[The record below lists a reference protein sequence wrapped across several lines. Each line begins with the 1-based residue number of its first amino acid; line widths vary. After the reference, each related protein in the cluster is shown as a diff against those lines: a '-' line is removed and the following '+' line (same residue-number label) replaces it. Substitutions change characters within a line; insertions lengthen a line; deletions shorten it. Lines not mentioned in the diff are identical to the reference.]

1 VTGYDPFA
9 HAEALGLQVIYRNLT
24 TANGLWLPD
33 LRVIFLQKRMRAI
46 HERSVLS
53 HEIGHAV
60 LGHRQSTPKHEVQA
74 DRWAVR
80 KLIDPDLVRGVART
94 TDDIGAWCHE
104 LNVSADILDRY
115 LQDRRETA

>member
-1 VTGYDPFA
+1 VTNYDPFA
-9 HAEALGLQVIYRNLT
+9 HADALGIQVVHRTLT
-24 TANGLWLPD
+24 TANGMWLPD
-33 LRVIFLQKRMRAI
+33 LRLIFLQKKMRSVN
-46 HERSVLS
+46 ERSVLS

-60 LGHRQSTPKHEVQA
+60 LGHRQSTRKHEVQA

-80 KLIDPDLVRGVART
+80 KLINPEHVVGAAAL

-115 LQDRRETA
+115 LQDRREAS